1 MIKIIDLKHRWEKDG
16 DWLLDIPYLELSPKE
31 SLALVGI
38 SGCGKSTLLAL
49 LAAWIVP
56 TQGEIW
62 FNDVAIHSLSS
73 KQRAAWRLKNLAW
86 QGKHHHFFEALS
98 VPKNLAIYYG
108 LASELDLSKRLLS
121 AQKNYP
127 LLIKRLALNTQQ
139 LAQGLPDLSLGELQ
153 RLQVIRTCLHNA
165 PLTLLD
171 EPSSHLDQSNRKNL
185 TLTLFSEDI
194 RGHQDYLIIA
204 THDLNLAQYCDQI
217 VYLDHTTQD
226 SSMVTQS
233 TDQAQCLS
241 KSADQQ
247 GHEAQKDVHLINEWD
262 AQISLPVIS
271 QTGFAWLQFTLQ
283 KKLYA
288 TLMIAAVLAILL
300 PYFVSQQIQ
309 TFQLDLNKRAQHT
322 PLVIS
327 ALNSEYD
334 LFFSTIYFKDTPQNE
349 LKISQAEMLFAQG
362 VKASPIVVAPQVKNS
377 PLLGTDRSYYHFRQF
392 EFVQG
397 RAPHKLGEVCL
408 SQDQAQ
414 AMKLKLGMSVHTSPS
429 DVFQLNAPYPIDL
442 RIVGIFKTK
451 HPSDQGAYFTTLESA
466 WAARGYAHS
475 HRKVSGSLN
484 DSLVIDQQLNL
495 GEFHLHDD
503 PDHLPVSML
512 ITHGLSDREKSLTK
526 ARLRNK
532 YRHLSILDPQ
542 VFLRRT
548 LDFTGEVR
556 TLLKPLFNFASG
568 LSLAL
573 ILLMLSLHYQS
584 QHKLR
589 LQLLM
594 LGLKPHQVLKLS
606 LLEYM
611 FFIVF
616 CLLILVLGLVL
627 IRTPQWASH
636 TWIQAIL

>member
-1 MIKIIDLKHRWEKDG
+1 MIKIIELKHRWEEDG
-16 DWLLDIPYLELSPKE
+16 DWLLDIPYLELSSKD

-62 FNDVAIHSLSS
+62 FNDVAIHNLSS
-73 KQRAAWRLKNLAW
+73 KQRAAWRLKNLSW
-86 QGKHHHFFEALS
+86 QGNHHRFFEALS
-98 VPKNLAIYYG
+98 VPENLAIYYG
-108 LASELDLSKRLLS
+108 LGTELNLSKRLLN

-127 LLIKRLALNTQQ
+127 LLMKQLALNIHKP
-139 LAQGLPDLSLGELQ
+139 AQSPPNLSLGELQ
-153 RLQVIRTCLHNA
+153 RLQVIRACLQNA

-171 EPSSHLDQSNRKNL
+171 EPSSHLDQTNRKNL
-185 TLTLFSEDI
+185 ASTLFSEEV
-194 RGHQDYLIIA
+194 RSHQDYLIIA
-204 THDLNLAQYCDQI
+204 THNLDLAQCCDQI
-217 VYLDHTTQD
+217 VYLDRTIQD
-226 SSMVTQS
+226 SSVISQS
-233 TDQAQCLS
+233 TEQAQRLF
-241 KSADQQ
+241 KSAHQQ
-247 GHEAQKDVHLINEWD
+247 GPEAQKEAHRINEWD
-262 AQISLPVIS
+262 DQMSLPIIS
-271 QTGFAWLQFTLQ
+271 QTGFAWLQFTFQ

-309 TFQLDLNKRAQHT
+309 HFQLDLNRRAQHT
-322 PLVIS
+322 PLVIA
-327 ALNSEYD
+327 ALNSKYD
-334 LFFSTIYFKDTPQNE
+334 LFFTTIYFKDKPQNE
-349 LKISQAEMLFAQG
+349 LNISQAETLFAQG
-362 VKASPIVVAPQVKNS
+362 IKASPIVVAPQVKKS

-414 AMKLKLGMSVHTSPS
+414 SMKLKLGMSVQTSPS
-429 DVFQLNAPYPIDL
+429 NLFQLNAPYPIDL

-451 HPSDQGAYFTTLESA
+451 HPSDQSAYFTTLESA

-512 ITHGLSDREKSLTK
+512 ITHELSDRKKSLTK

-532 YRHLSILDPQ
+532 YKHLSILEPK
-542 VFLRRT
+542 VFLRQT
-548 LDFTGEVR
+548 LDFTREVR
-556 TLLKPLFNFASG
+556 NLLKPLFNFASG

-573 ILLMLSLHYQS
+573 VLLMLSLHYQS

-594 LGLKPHQVLKLS
+594 LGLKPHQVIKLS

-627 IRTPQWASH
+627 IRTSQWANH